1 MDPGSKSTG
10 PRGGRKGVAKR
21 IVGILCAFL
30 ALAVADLRGQSFY
43 VDAVAGS
50 DSADGRTTATA
61 WRSIERV
68 NAATFVPGDTIRLR
82 KGSVWN
88 NVSFHPAGS
97 GAPGRPIVVAAY
109 GSGSAPAIHAAGAF
123 SATVLLQNQ
132 SYWQVGDLEITNRH
146 PSNPL
151 ATRYGVYVLASNAGA
166 VRNIVLR
173 NLSVHDVN
181 GDPAV
186 KTCGGIFAEIT
197 GSTTPT
203 WFDSLV
209 IEGCTITDVSPVG
222 IANTSSWATRT
233 LTGNTTW
240 TPSLNVLV
248 RNNTVKRTVRN
259 GIIIRVSHRP
269 LIERNVLQE
278 CAKDSSGNALFV
290 FNCDSAIIQYN
301 EAFLTRYNPGDED
314 AGGIDADYRCKS
326 TIIQYNYCHDN
337 EYGGI
342 VVVSDGGGA
351 TTFND
356 GTVVRYN
363 ILKDNRNHVIR
374 TSGNVTNTTFHNNT
388 ILSSA
393 WSPAP

>member
-1 MDPGSKSTG
+1 MS
-10 PRGGRKGVAKR
+10 
-21 IVGILCAFL
+21 L
-30 ALAVADLRGQSFY
+30 
-43 VDAVAGS
+43 
-50 DSADGRTTATA
+50 
-61 WRSIERV
+61 
-68 NAATFVPGDTIRLR
+68 IRRLWC
-82 KGSVWN
+82 S
-88 NVSFHPAGS
+88 
-97 GAPGRPIVVAAY
+97 GRPIVVAAY

-132 SYWQVGDLEITNRH
+132 SYWQVGDLEITNRD

-248 RNNTVKRTVRN
+248 RNNTVK
-259 GIIIRVSHRP
+259 GPSGMA
-269 LIERNVLQE
+269 L
-278 CAKDSSGNALFV
+278 SSGSPTVHSSSGTCCRNAPRIV
-290 FNCDSAIIQYN
+290 RGMPCSSSTAT
-301 EAFLTRYNPGDED
+301 APSSSTTR
-314 AGGIDADYRCKS
+314 RS
-326 TIIQYNYCHDN
+326 
-337 EYGGI
+337 
-342 VVVSDGGGA
+342 
-351 TTFND
+351 
-356 GTVVRYN
+356 
-363 ILKDNRNHVIR
+363 
-374 TSGNVTNTTFHNNT
+374 
-388 ILSSA
+388 
-393 WSPAP
+393 